1 MSIESQL
8 PAGLQAPVDERLQA
22 AVKEQVV
29 RRLWDRDGTL
39 WAPDGT
45 PEVTDRL
52 GWLDIAERLS
62 AEVDDLR
69 AFAAEVRDAGIT
81 DAVLLG
87 MGGSSL
93 GPEVFRRSYGEGAI
107 RLHVLDSTHPD
118 AIRATRDALD
128 LSKTLF
134 IVSSKSGGTI
144 ETMSQFKYFHSL
156 QEDGAHFVA
165 VTDPGT
171 SLAQLGAEHGFRRV
185 FENDPDIGGRY
196 SVLSYFGLV
205 PAAIAGYDV
214 GAVVATAREA
224 MEECRR
230 EQDNPGLALGAALG
244 ELALQGRDKLT
255 FIVDDPL
262 DSFGLWAEQLVAE
275 STGKQ
280 GRGILPIAD
289 EPLVDA
295 AAYGPDRVFLH
306 LIDADAPDAEHE
318 QAIRAL
324 ARAGQPTISLRGHG
338 VEDLGR
344 IFFFAEFATAVAGW
358 VLGINPF
365 DQPNVQEAKDNTNR
379 VLGEGA
385 PADLAEGELAT
396 LVDGLE
402 PPGYLA
408 VMGYLPYDDA
418 IDEALTRL
426 RAKVIERHHT
436 ATTWGY
442 GPRFLHS
449 TGQFH
454 KGGPATGRFLQLVH
468 DGTTDLPVP
477 GQAYSFRTLIDAQAD
492 GDLQTLREHGL
503 RAARVRLDAG
513 DLPGAITRLEEQL

>member
-8 PAGLQAPVDERLQA
+8 PTGLQAPVDERLQA
-22 AVKEQVV
+22 AAKEQVV
-29 RRLWDRDGTL
+29 ARLWDRDGTL
-39 WAPDGT
+39 WAPEGT

-52 GWLDIAERLS
+52 GWLDIAERLA

-93 GPEVFRRSYGEGAI
+93 GPEVLRRSYGEGAI

-118 AIRATRDALD
+118 AIRAVRDALD
-128 LSKTLF
+128 LSRTLF

-214 GAVVATAREA
+214 GAVIATAREA

-244 ELALQGRDKLT
+244 ELAMQGRDKLT

-275 STGKQ
+275 STGKE

-289 EPLVDA
+289 EPLVPA
-295 AAYGPDRVFLH
+295 AEYGPDRVFVHVSTGDVEVTGKVGELIAAGH
-306 LIDADAPDAEHE
+306 PLFTIDADGPD
-318 QAIRAL
+318 
-324 ARAGQPTISLRGHG
+324 
-338 VEDLGR
+338 DLGR
-344 IFFFAEFATAVAGW
+344 VFFLAEFATAVAGW

-365 DQPNVQEAKDNTNR
+365 DQPNVQEAKDNTKR
-379 VLGEGA
+379 VLEEGA
-385 PADLAEGELAT
+385 DQLDAGDSDALIGA
-396 LVDGLE
+396 LE
-402 PPGYLA
+402 PPRYLA
-408 VMGYLPYDDA
+408 IMGYLPYDGA
-418 IDEALTRL
+418 VEAGAARL
-426 RAKVIERHHT
+426 RERVVRRHHV
-436 ATTWGY
+436 ATTYGY

-454 KGGPATGRFLQLVH
+454 KGGPSVGAFLQIV
-468 DGTTDLPVP
+468 DEPQEDLEVP
-477 GQAYSFRTLIDAQAD
+477 GEPYTFGTLIRAQAD
-492 GDLQTLREHGL
+492 GDLQTLRSHGL
-503 RAARVRLDAG
+503 DAVRAGREIL
-513 DLPGAITRLEEQL
+513 